1 MVVLYV
7 VVLHV
12 WKLGAEGYLA
22 QVNGGES
29 GRLVIREISSADIA
43 TIADWHIS
51 YFPRGFYA
59 RLGYRF
65 ISRYYSAQLR
75 SPVCIALASG
85 DAHLAGYVVGTS
97 DVARHWKLVPIWTRL
112 RLVGGGALALTVRPQ
127 LWASFA
133 SVRIPR
139 YARRSLA
146 AVRNVWRGPTE
157 RTDPTGE
164 LSYLV
169 TDPAHRGCGIGTQLT
184 NEFMLRMDKAGRST
198 VMLVTEDT
206 NMLARDFYTN
216 RGWAFIGEQHTRD
229 GVLLRSYRYTI
240 SDQ

>member
-1 MVVLYV
+1 M
-7 VVLHV
+7 
-12 WKLGAEGYLA
+12 
-22 QVNGGES
+22 
-29 GRLVIREISSADIA
+29 IREISSGDIA

-59 RLGYRF
+59 RLGHRF

-75 SPVCIALASG
+75 SPVCIALAAG
-85 DAHLAGYVVGTS
+85 NAHLAGYIVGTS

-146 AVRNVWRGPTE
+146 AARNVWRGPTE
-157 RTDPTGE
+157 RADPTGE